1 MPAEQKIK
9 EIEEG
14 KRSDV
19 WTRIIEDPEE
29 IIKELTTLNNN
40 AEYLSICTTAG
51 GLEMS
56 FNNLRDTYKK
66 ALNPNGKGFRA
77 LLTINRDCIYLV
89 TKLIDLG
96 TQIKHIKN
104 IPPISFG
111 VSQNEVAI
119 TVEKMEGGKR
129 SRKFLISNEP
139 LYVDHF
145 NTIFEDLWNKGVDA
159 KRRIK
164 NIEEGFEMEDV
175 EIIPN
180 TIGSIER
187 AINMIKSAKNEIILL
202 FPSYSGLSRLVKIGV
217 MDILKKISESNKLN
231 IKILVLFEKN
241 NFNLLKELQS
251 KFPFINIK
259 DCSRGGQPRGC
270 IAKR

>member
-1 MPAEQKIK
+1 
-9 EIEEG
+9 
-14 KRSDV
+14 
-19 WTRIIEDPEE
+19 
-29 IIKELTTLNNN
+29 
-40 AEYLSICTTAG
+40 
-51 GLEMS
+51 
-56 FNNLRDTYKK
+56 
-66 ALNPNGKGFRA
+66 
-77 LLTINRDCIYLV
+77 
-89 TKLIDLG
+89 
-96 TQIKHIKN
+96 
-104 IPPISFG
+104 
-111 VSQNEVAI
+111 
-119 TVEKMEGGKR
+119 MEGGKR

-231 IKILVLFEKN
+231 IKILVPFEKN

-259 DCSRGGQPRGC
+259 SIDEKLQTQIMVLATDRKESIVWEIKDNESDTNAELSIESIG
-270 IAKR
+270 IAAYTNIKAISISYATIFDNLWTQAGYV